1 MALRF
6 TETPTFIVTP
16 RQTGIIVPYRSDCAS
31 ATAGALAETHI
42 RAKGPRMQVDF
53 YHLTMAP
60 LDRVLPSIAE
70 KVVGS
75 GGRLLIVAEDA
86 ALRTRIDQLLWSYSA
101 ASFLPHAQAGGD
113 WDADQPALIA
123 DAVAPANGARNIALV
138 DGLWRDEAL
147 AFDRAFHMFDEESIG
162 AARVAWRTLGERD
175 GVERRYWRQDENG
188 RWAQV
193 A

>member
-1 MALRF
+1 
-6 TETPTFIVTP
+6 
-16 RQTGIIVPYRSDCAS
+16 
-31 ATAGALAETHI
+31 
-42 RAKGPRMQVDF
+42 MQVDF

-70 KVVGS
+70 KVLGS
-75 GGRLLIVAEDA
+75 GGRLLIVAEDP
-86 ALRTRIDQLLWSYSA
+86 ALRTRIDQLLWSYQP
-101 ASFLPHAQAGGD
+101 ASFLPHGQAGGD
-113 WDADQPALIA
+113 GDAEQPALIA
-123 DAVAPANGARNIALV
+123 EAVAPANGARNVALV

-147 AFDRAFHMFDEESIG
+147 DFERAFHLFDEDSIG
-162 AARVAWRTLGERD
+162 AARVAWRALGERE

>member
-1 MALRF
+1 M
-6 TETPTFIVTP
+6 
-16 RQTGIIVPYRSDCAS
+16 PYRSDCAS
-31 ATAGALAETHI
+31 ATAGALAQTHI

-53 YHLTMAP
+53 YHLTVAP

-70 KVVGS
+70 KVLGS
-75 GGRLLIVAEDA
+75 GGRLLIVAGDPA
-86 ALRTRIDQLLWSYSA
+86 VRTRIDQLLWSYNP
-101 ASFLPHAQAGGD
+101 ASFLPHGQAGEA
-113 WDADQPALIA
+113 WDGDQPALITEGVTPTNA
-123 DAVAPANGARNIALV
+123 ARNVALV

-147 AFDRAFHMFDEESIG
+147 AFERAFHLFDEDSIG
-162 AARVAWRTLGERD
+162 AARAAWRALGERE